1 LIVRPFDI
9 LFLSLKQTNV
19 NRASGAIANR
29 KRVNSDDDWLV
40 EFREGEEDVPLGF
53 CVGEVVGMGEGE
65 GLVGAGE
72 V

>member
-1 LIVRPFDI
+1 LDI
-9 LFLSLKQTNV
+9 FFLSPKQTNV

-29 KRVNSDDDWLV
+29 RGVNSDDDELV
-40 EFREGEEDVPLGF
+40 EFGEGEEDVPLGF
-53 CVGEVVGMGEGE
+53 WVGEGVGMGEGE